1 MAWTEPTQPQFQ
13 SDDWSNINIVQQPP
27 PQPVTLFQQ
36 LPAAVASPVPSVR
49 PGHIREAV
57 LCLVLLRLAR
67 CVCVESPD
75 ADGIER
81 ITQTDLVEL
90 MMMQNAQMHQVIMN
104 NMTMSALSMFGYT
117 QTPEHAGPVAP
128 TEDDPEVYHHYYPYA
143 RGLSLGEP
151 QTPHIQSIPSF
162 QDLPHPP
169 HTIHTQHRD
178 RRAVPPPP
186 PPSATGTV
194 GADVPPATEY
204 YEAERRQHGT
214 EET

>member
-1 MAWTEPTQPQFQ
+1 MAWTEATQPQFQ
-13 SDDWSNINIVQQPP
+13 SDDWSNISIVQQPL

-49 PGHIREAV
+49 SGHIRE
-57 LCLVLLRLAR
+57 
-67 CVCVESPD
+67 
-75 ADGIER
+75 
-81 ITQTDLVEL
+81 DLVEL
-90 MMMQNAQMHQVIMN
+90 MMIQNAQMHQVIMN

-117 QTPEHAGPVAP
+117 QTPELARPVAP
-128 TEDDPEVYHHYYPYA
+128 AEDDSEVYHHYYPYA
-143 RGLSLGEP
+143 HGLSHPVWMPPLGEP
-151 QTPHIQSIPSF
+151 QMPQLQSIPSF
-162 QDLPHPP
+162 QDRPQLP

-186 PPSATGTV
+186 PPSAAGTV
-194 GADVPPATEY
+194 GTDVPPATEY

>member
-49 PGHIREAV
+49 PGHIRE
-57 LCLVLLRLAR
+57 
-67 CVCVESPD
+67 
-75 ADGIER
+75 
-81 ITQTDLVEL
+81 DLVEL
-90 MMMQNAQMHQVIMN
+90 MMMQNAQMHQVFMN

-117 QTPEHAGPVAP
+117 QTPEHTGPAAP
-128 TEDDPEVYHHYYPYA
+128 AENDPEVYHHYYPYSP
-143 RGLSLGEP
+143 GLSHPVWMPSLGEP
-151 QTPHIQSIPSF
+151 QMSQLQNISSF

-178 RRAVPPPP
+178 RRVVPPPP

-194 GADVPPATEY
+194 GTDVPPATEY